1 MSWKNW
7 KPCEF
12 KEDAGTCI
20 EPVSGLAKHREWRGF
35 WDTAYDFVYWL
46 DTVAAM
52 GKFIMF
58 SPVRVIKGMLRYRW
72 MGSCLG
78 TFNMI
83 DKTLAGLQGPA
94 LHTGHIY
101 MKAVV
106 QTAINSLE
114 TMLKAD
120 KRFGDNDSAEKIV
133 LLEQTMPPEAVGG
146 FPNLQPVSFEMFQN
160 LIACTMD
167 QNLCPHYLDRME
179 ALGLPSDSCR
189 LSASACGVAINDDYP
204 QIGKCIIINNMPCDS
219 SAMNSQL
226 ISRYLNLPSLP
237 GCMPMRWDE
246 PGTEEFATEQIR
258 EIIHFVEKQTGESFD
273 WESMKKELIEH
284 NEEEQRDQQ
293 RSEFMATPYAAL
305 GGEAITFFHLMFFT
319 LSSKGLDYYKK
330 ADKKALR
337 IMEDC
342 YKNKVNCFPKA
353 RHRVLAWGAPAC
365 YYITMSAW
373 MYNCWGVL
381 QIHDMNDFIG
391 GGEISTANQEEAF
404 LGVAKLYERSL
415 MRRHLTGGYQHLLEF
430 IEQAKRFDCD
440 MVIVHA
446 DMTCKGGLG
455 LTGIIG
461 EEAQKNG
468 LNLVW
473 LEHDIFD
480 HRTVTRSMMRKQFSD
495 FMFNIMK
502 ESPIDASLLEF
513 DDS

>member
-1 MSWKNW
+1 
-7 KPCEF
+7 
-12 KEDAGTCI
+12 
-20 EPVSGLAKHREWRGF
+20 
-35 WDTAYDFVYWL
+35 
-46 DTVAAM
+46 
-52 GKFIMF
+52 
-58 SPVRVIKGMLRYRW
+58 
-72 MGSCLG
+72 
-78 TFNMI
+78 
-83 DKTLAGLQGPA
+83 
-94 LHTGHIY
+94 
-101 MKAVV
+101 
-106 QTAINSLE
+106 
-114 TMLKAD
+114 
-120 KRFGDNDSAEKIV
+120 
-133 LLEQTMPPEAVGG
+133 
-146 FPNLQPVSFEMFQN
+146 
-160 LIACTMD
+160 
-167 QNLCPHYLDRME
+167 
-179 ALGLPSDSCR
+179 
-189 LSASACGVAINDDYP
+189 
-204 QIGKCIIINNMPCDS
+204 
-219 SAMNSQL
+219 
-226 ISRYLNLPSLP
+226 
-237 GCMPMRWDE
+237 
-246 PGTEEFATEQIR
+246 
-258 EIIHFVEKQTGESFD
+258 
-273 WESMKKELIEH
+273 
-284 NEEEQRDQQ
+284 
-293 RSEFMATPYAAL
+293 
-305 GGEAITFFHLMFFT
+305 MFFT

-513 DDS
+513 DDSEGW